1 MRRKPPS
8 IEKAVVGQAK
18 AVDLNMSRT
27 AEAAAVDSTRL
38 ERNRRWREENRAAL
52 DAYAREIDR
61 EGLRLSR
68 FRSF

>member
-8 IEKAVVGQAK
+8 IGKAVVGQAK
-18 AVDLNMSRT
+18 AVDLNLSRT
-27 AEAAAVDSTRL
+27 AEAAAV
-38 ERNRRWREENRAAL
+38 

-61 EGLRLSR
+61 EGLGLSR